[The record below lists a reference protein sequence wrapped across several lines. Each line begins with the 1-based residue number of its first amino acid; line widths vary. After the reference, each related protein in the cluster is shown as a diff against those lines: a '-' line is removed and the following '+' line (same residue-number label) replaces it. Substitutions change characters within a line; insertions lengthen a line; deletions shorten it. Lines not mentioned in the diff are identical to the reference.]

1 MGIQRL
7 KLRRLKQFL
16 RIRVIGINREDLE
29 KVSLINLMYNR
40 GININVHTVHG
51 GKK

>member
-1 MGIQRL
+1 MDMPRL
-7 KLRRLKQFL
+7 KFKNLKQKQQKK
-16 RIRVIGINREDLE
+16 VIEINKEDLE

>member
-1 MGIQRL
+1 MKITE
-7 KLRRLKQFL
+7 K
-16 RIRVIGINREDLE
+16 NRED
-29 KVSLINLMYNR
+29 IDFHNLMYNR

>member
-1 MGIQRL
+1 M
-7 KLRRLKQFL
+7 KLTE
-16 RIRVIGINREDLE
+16 IDREDIDLN
-29 KVSLINLMYNR
+29 NLMYNR

>member
-1 MGIQRL
+1 MDMPRL
-7 KLRRLKQFL
+7 KFKNLKQNQHMKL
-16 RIRVIGINREDLE
+16 IE
-29 KVSLINLMYNR
+29 KNEENTGLNNLMYNR

>member
-1 MGIQRL
+1 M
-7 KLRRLKQFL
+7 KVTEK
-16 RIRVIGINREDLE
+16 NRETLE
-29 KVSLINLMYNR
+29 QTSLNNLMYNR

>member
-1 MGIQRL
+1 M
-7 KLRRLKQFL
+7 KVTEK
-16 RIRVIGINREDLE
+16 NRETLE
-29 KVSLINLMYNR
+29 QTSLNNLMYNT